1 MGRVIISMMLVCSVL
16 ASLALGVLAAY
27 AVCLAFFRLVSMQGS
42 ALGRLEGNPAN
53 KHAEA
58 ASKL

>member
-1 MGRVIISMMLVCSVL
+1 MDRVIISMMLVCSVL

-27 AVCLAFFRLVSMQGS
+27 AVCLGFFRLVSMQGS
-42 ALGRLEGNPAN
+42 ALGSGHLEGKP
-53 KHAEA
+53 AEA

>member
-27 AVCLAFFRLVSMQGS
+27 IICLAFFRLVSMQGS
-42 ALGRLEGNPAN
+42 TLGSGRLEGKP
-53 KHAEA
+53 AEA